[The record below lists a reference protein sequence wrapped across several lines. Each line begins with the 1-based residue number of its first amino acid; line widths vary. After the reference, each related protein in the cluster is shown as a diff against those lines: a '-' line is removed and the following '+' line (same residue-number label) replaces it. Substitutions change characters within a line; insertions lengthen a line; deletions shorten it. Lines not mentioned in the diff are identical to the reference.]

1 MSNLETE
8 TVVKNGADAPVK
20 DNSMVAQFEK
30 LIDSIIDAKVQEAIE
45 HMDLA
50 DKTYVDDRVEDSV
63 MHEATIRAMITDE
76 IRNELEA
83 QEVPDLYGVRDIV
96 AEEIDNIDWNDRVSE
111 SGALDGIVTEDTLES
126 TLDEHRD
133 GGEYVTQEEL
143 DAALGELSI
152 TRG

>member
-1 MSNLETE
+1 MSN
-8 TVVKNGADAPVK
+8 VSNINQPQQV
-20 DNSMVAQFEK
+20 SMVAQFEK
-30 LIDSIIDAKVQEAIE
+30 LIDSIIEAKVQEAIQ

-50 DKTYVDDRVEDSV
+50 DRGYVDDRVQEEALSEDFV
-63 MHEATIRAMITDE
+63 RDMINDE
-76 IRNELEA
+76 IEA
-83 QEVPDLYGVRDIV
+83 
-96 AEEIDNIDWNDRVSE
+96 IDWNDRVSE
-111 SGALDGIVTEDTLES
+111 SGALDGIITEDTLES

>member
-1 MSNLETE
+1 MSDETKAFE
-8 TVVKNGADAPVK
+8 TIKENGLVLGSKK

-30 LIDSIIDAKVQEAIE
+30 LIDSIIDAKVQEALE

-50 DKTYVDDRVEDSV
+50 DKGYVDDRVMSEALDEDFV
-63 MHEATIRAMITDE
+63 RDMINDE
-76 IRNELEA
+76 IEA
-83 QEVPDLYGVRDIV
+83 
-96 AEEIDNIDWNDRVSE
+96 IDWCDRASE

>member
-1 MSNLETE
+1 MSDETKAFE
-8 TVVKNGADAPVK
+8 TIKENGLVLGSKK

-30 LIDSIIDAKVQEAIE
+30 LIDSIIDAKVQEAIQ

-50 DKTYVDDRVEDSV
+50 DKSYVDDRVQEEALSEDFV
-63 MHEATIRAMITDE
+63 RDMINDE
-76 IRNELEA
+76 IEA
-83 QEVPDLYGVRDIV
+83 
-96 AEEIDNIDWNDRVSE
+96 IDWNDRVSE

-133 GGEYVTQEEL
+133 GGEYVTQQEL
-143 DAALGELSI
+143 DDALGELSI

>member
-1 MSNLETE
+1 MSNVETE

-30 LIDSIIDAKVQEAIE
+30 LIDSIIDAKVQEAIQ

-50 DKTYVDDRVEDSV
+50 DKSYVDDRVQEEALSEDF
-63 MHEATIRAMITDE
+63 IRDMINDE
-76 IRNELEA
+76 IEA
-83 QEVPDLYGVRDIV
+83 
-96 AEEIDNIDWNDRVSE
+96 IDWCDRVSE

-143 DAALGELSI
+143 NAALDELSI
-152 TRG
+152 SRG

>member
-1 MSNLETE
+1 MSDETKALETIKE
-8 TVVKNGADAPVK
+8 NGLVLGSKK

-30 LIDSIIDAKVQEAIE
+30 LIDSIIDAKVQEAIQ
-45 HMDLA
+45 HMEL
-50 DKTYVDDRVEDSV
+50 VSEDRLREYLLNVLSEEV
-63 MHEATIRAMITDE
+63 
-76 IRNELEA
+76 RNELEA

-96 AEEIDNIDWNDRVSE
+96 SEEIDNIDWNDRVSE

>member
-1 MSNLETE
+1 MSDETKALETIKE
-8 TVVKNGADAPVK
+8 NGLVLGSKK

-50 DKTYVDDRVEDSV
+50 DKGYVDDRVMSEALDEDFV
-63 MHEATIRAMITDE
+63 RDMINDE
-76 IRNELEA
+76 IEA
-83 QEVPDLYGVRDIV
+83 
-96 AEEIDNIDWNDRVSE
+96 IDWCDRVSE

-126 TLDEHRD
+126 TVDEKV

-143 DAALGELSI
+143 DAALDELSI
-152 TRG
+152 SRG

>member
-1 MSNLETE
+1 MSDETKALETIKE
-8 TVVKNGADAPVK
+8 NGLVLGSKK

-50 DKTYVDDRVEDSV
+50 DKTYVDDRVEDSA
-63 MHEATIRAMITDE
+63 MHEDTIRDMITDE
-76 IRNELEA
+76 IEA
-83 QEVPDLYGVRDIV
+83 
-96 AEEIDNIDWNDRVSE
+96 IDWCDRVSE

-133 GGEYVTQEEL
+133 GGEYVTQQEL
-143 DAALGELSI
+143 DDALGELSI

>member
-1 MSNLETE
+1 MSNIS
-8 TVVKNGADAPVK
+8 NINQPQQG
-20 DNSMVAQFEK
+20 SMVAQFEK

-50 DKTYVDDRVEDSV
+50 DKGYVDDRVQEEALSEDFVSD
-63 MHEATIRAMITDE
+63 MI
-76 IRNELEA
+76 
-83 QEVPDLYGVRDIV
+83 Q
-96 AEEIDNIDWNDRVSE
+96 EEIDNIDWCDRVSE

>member
-1 MSNLETE
+1 MSDETKALETIKE
-8 TVVKNGADAPVK
+8 NGLVLGSKK

-63 MHEATIRAMITDE
+63 MHEDTIRDMITDE
-76 IRNELEA
+76 IEA
-83 QEVPDLYGVRDIV
+83 
-96 AEEIDNIDWNDRVSE
+96 IDWCDRVSE

-133 GGEYVTQEEL
+133 GGEYVTQQEL
-143 DAALGELSI
+143 DDALGELSI
-152 TRG
+152 SRG

>member
-1 MSNLETE
+1 MSDETKAFE
-8 TVVKNGADAPVK
+8 TIKENGLVLGSKK

-30 LIDSIIDAKVQEAIE
+30 LIDSIIDAKVQEAIQ
-45 HMDLA
+45 HMEL
-50 DKTYVDDRVEDSV
+50 VSEDRLREYLLNVLSEEV
-63 MHEATIRAMITDE
+63 
-76 IRNELEA
+76 RNELEA

-96 AEEIDNIDWNDRVSE
+96 SEEIDNIDWNDRVSE

>member
-1 MSNLETE
+1 MSDETKAFE
-8 TVVKNGADAPVK
+8 TIKENGLVLGSKK

-30 LIDSIIDAKVQEAIE
+30 LIDSIIDAKVQEAIQ

-50 DKTYVDDRVEDSV
+50 DRGYVDDRVQEEALSEDFV
-63 MHEATIRAMITDE
+63 RDMINDE
-76 IRNELEA
+76 IEA
-83 QEVPDLYGVRDIV
+83 
-96 AEEIDNIDWNDRVSE
+96 IDWNDRVSE
-111 SGALDGIVTEDTLES
+111 SGALDGIITEDTLES

>member
-1 MSNLETE
+1 MSDETKAFE
-8 TVVKNGADAPVK
+8 TIKENGLVLGSKK

-30 LIDSIIDAKVQEAIE
+30 LIDSIIDAKVQEAIQ

-50 DKTYVDDRVEDSV
+50 DKGYVDDRVQEEALSEDFV
-63 MHEATIRAMITDE
+63 RDMINDE
-76 IRNELEA
+76 IEA
-83 QEVPDLYGVRDIV
+83 
-96 AEEIDNIDWNDRVSE
+96 IDWNDRVSE

>member
-30 LIDSIIDAKVQEAIE
+30 LIDSIIDAKVQEAIQ
-45 HMDLA
+45 HMEL
-50 DKTYVDDRVEDSV
+50 VSEDRLREYLLNVLSEEV
-63 MHEATIRAMITDE
+63 
-76 IRNELEA
+76 RNELEA

-96 AEEIDNIDWNDRVSE
+96 SEEIDNIDWCDRVSE

-126 TLDEHRD
+126 TVDEKV

-143 DAALGELSI
+143 DAALDELSI
-152 TRG
+152 SRG

>member
-1 MSNLETE
+1 MSN
-8 TVVKNGADAPVK
+8 VSNINQPQQG
-20 DNSMVAQFEK
+20 SMVAQFEK
-30 LIDSIIDAKVQEAIE
+30 LIDSIIEAKVQEAIQ
-45 HMDLA
+45 HMELV
-50 DKTYVDDRVEDSV
+50 TEDRVRDVLS
-63 MHEATIRAMITDE
+63 DE

-96 AEEIDNIDWNDRVSE
+96 SEEIDNIDWNDRVSE

-133 GGEYVTQEEL
+133 GGEYVTQQEL
-143 DAALGELSI
+143 DDALGELSI

>member
-30 LIDSIIDAKVQEAIE
+30 LIDSIIDAKVQEAIQ
-45 HMDLA
+45 HMEL
-50 DKTYVDDRVEDSV
+50 VSEDRLRDVLSE
-63 MHEATIRAMITDE
+63 E

-96 AEEIDNIDWNDRVSE
+96 SEEIDNIDWNDRVSE

>member
-1 MSNLETE
+1 MSDETKALETIKE
-8 TVVKNGADAPVK
+8 NGLVLGSKK

-30 LIDSIIDAKVQEAIE
+30 LIDSIIDAKVQEAIQ

-50 DKTYVDDRVEDSV
+50 DKSYVDDRVQEEALSEDF
-63 MHEATIRAMITDE
+63 IRDMINDE
-76 IRNELEA
+76 IEA
-83 QEVPDLYGVRDIV
+83 
-96 AEEIDNIDWNDRVSE
+96 IDWCDRVSE

-133 GGEYVTQEEL
+133 GGEYVTQQEL
-143 DAALGELSI
+143 DDALGELSI

>member
-1 MSNLETE
+1 MSNIS
-8 TVVKNGADAPVK
+8 NINQPQQG
-20 DNSMVAQFEK
+20 SMVAQFEK

-50 DKTYVDDRVEDSV
+50 DKGYVDDRVQEEALSEDFV
-63 MHEATIRAMITDE
+63 RDMINDE
-76 IRNELEA
+76 IEA
-83 QEVPDLYGVRDIV
+83 
-96 AEEIDNIDWNDRVSE
+96 IDWCDRVSE
-111 SGALDGIVTEDTLES
+111 SGALDGIITEDTLES

>member
-50 DKTYVDDRVEDSV
+50 DKGYVDDRVQEEALSEDFV
-63 MHEATIRAMITDE
+63 RDMINDE
-76 IRNELEA
+76 IEA
-83 QEVPDLYGVRDIV
+83 
-96 AEEIDNIDWNDRVSE
+96 IDWCDRVSE
-111 SGALDGIVTEDTLES
+111 SGALDGIITEDTLES

-133 GGEYVTQEEL
+133 GGEYVTQQEL
-143 DAALGELSI
+143 DDALGELSI

>member
-1 MSNLETE
+1 MSDETKALETIKE
-8 TVVKNGADAPVK
+8 NGLVLGSKK

-30 LIDSIIDAKVQEAIE
+30 LIDSIIDAKVQEAIQ

-50 DKTYVDDRVEDSV
+50 DKTYVDDRVEDSA
-63 MHEATIRAMITDE
+63 MHEDTIRDMITDE
-76 IRNELEA
+76 IEA
-83 QEVPDLYGVRDIV
+83 
-96 AEEIDNIDWNDRVSE
+96 IDWCDRVSE

-133 GGEYVTQEEL
+133 GGEYVTQQEL
-143 DAALGELSI
+143 DDALGELSI

>member
-1 MSNLETE
+1 MSDETKAFE
-8 TVVKNGADAPVK
+8 TIKENGLVLGSKK

-50 DKTYVDDRVEDSV
+50 DKGYVDDRVMSEALDEDFV
-63 MHEATIRAMITDE
+63 RDMINDE
-76 IRNELEA
+76 IEA
-83 QEVPDLYGVRDIV
+83 
-96 AEEIDNIDWNDRVSE
+96 IDWCDRVSE

>member
-1 MSNLETE
+1 MSDETKALETIKE
-8 TVVKNGADAPVK
+8 NGLVLGSKK

-30 LIDSIIDAKVQEAIE
+30 LIDSIIDAKVQEAIQ

-50 DKTYVDDRVEDSV
+50 DKGYVDDRVQEEALSEDFV
-63 MHEATIRAMITDE
+63 RDMINDE
-76 IRNELEA
+76 IEA
-83 QEVPDLYGVRDIV
+83 
-96 AEEIDNIDWNDRVSE
+96 IDWNDRVSE

>member
-1 MSNLETE
+1 MSDETKAFE
-8 TVVKNGADAPVK
+8 TIKENGLVLGSKK

-50 DKTYVDDRVEDSV
+50 DKGYVDDRVMSEALDEDF
-63 MHEATIRAMITDE
+63 
-76 IRNELEA
+76 
-83 QEVPDLYGVRDIV
+83 VRDMIN
-96 AEEIDNIDWNDRVSE
+96 EEIDMIDWNDRVSE
-111 SGALDGIVTEDTLES
+111 SGALDGMITEDTLES

-133 GGEYVTQEEL
+133 GGEYVTQQEL
-143 DAALGELSI
+143 DDALGELSI

>member
-1 MSNLETE
+1 MSDETKALETIKE
-8 TVVKNGADAPVK
+8 NGLVLGSKK

-50 DKTYVDDRVEDSV
+50 DKGYVDDRVMSEVLDEDFV
-63 MHEATIRAMITDE
+63 RDMINDE
-76 IRNELEA
+76 IEA
-83 QEVPDLYGVRDIV
+83 
-96 AEEIDNIDWNDRVSE
+96 IDWCDRVSE